1 MFWIIRWTNRQGQDE
16 SIVVEAKSRVVAET
30 IALKRD
36 IPVVVI
42 EEASDEDVLDAKVTK
57 RLWQYT
63 SKSARHTCFGQ
74 PVAGRQLAC
83 LIFCGIWTI
92 GVLLQCHGI
101 IPAFIRLP
109 M

>member
-42 EEASDEDVLDAKVTK
+42 EEASDEDVIDARVTK

-63 SKSARHTCFGQ
+63 TKSPGHTCLGR
-74 PVAGRQLAC
+74 PVAGRQLVC
-83 LIFCGIWTI
+83 LMFCGLWTI
-92 GVLLQCHGI
+92 GVLLQTGGVL
-101 IPAFIRLP
+101 PTFMRLP